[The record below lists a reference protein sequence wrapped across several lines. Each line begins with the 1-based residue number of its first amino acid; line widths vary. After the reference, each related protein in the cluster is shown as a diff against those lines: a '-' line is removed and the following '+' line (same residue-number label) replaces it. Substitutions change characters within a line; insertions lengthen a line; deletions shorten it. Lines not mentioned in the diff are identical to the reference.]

1 MSRVLAVQAKNT
13 KIAAV
18 KMDKEKRGRLNK
30 QLNFLIEIDKLKTIE
45 RRNLIADGSRREND
59 AEHSWH
65 FAMMALIFYEYAYS
79 PEVNL
84 DRVIK
89 MGLVHDLVEIY
100 AGDTFCYDEAG
111 ALDKADRENE
121 AADKLFSILPA
132 DQAKEYRSLWEEFDA
147 METPDAIYAAAIDR
161 FQPFLNNSATNW
173 HTWSLTDVTK
183 SKVYKRME
191 MVKCG
196 MPQLWSFVEEMIAQ
210 ALKDGRLKED

>member
-1 MSRVLAVQAKNT
+1 
-13 KIAAV
+13 
-18 KMDKEKRGRLNK
+18 MDKKQKERLDK
-30 QLNFLIEIDKLKTIE
+30 QLKFLIEIDKLKTVK
-45 RRNLIADGSRREND
+45 RMNLIADGTRREND

-79 PEVNL
+79 PVVNL

-100 AGDTFCYDEAG
+100 AGDTFCYDEEG
-111 ALDKADRENE
+111 AKDKAQRETV
-121 AADKLFSILPA
+121 AADRLFSLLPD
-132 DQAKEYRSLWEEFDA
+132 DQAKEYRALWEEFDL

-161 FQPFLNNSATNW
+161 FQPFLNNSVTDW

-191 MVKCG
+191 IVKRG
-196 MPQLWSFVEEMIAQ
+196 MPELWCFVEELITQ
-210 ALKDGRLKED
+210 AIKDGRLREE

>member
-1 MSRVLAVQAKNT
+1 
-13 KIAAV
+13 
-18 KMDKEKRGRLNK
+18 MDKAKRERLDK
-30 QLNFLIEIDKLKTIE
+30 QLKFLIEIDKLKTIE

-84 DRVIK
+84 DRVVK

-100 AGDTFCYDEAG
+100 AGDTFCYDEKG
-111 ALDKADRENE
+111 ALDKAERENA
-121 AADKLFSILPA
+121 AADKLFSLLPE
-132 DQAKEYRSLWEEFDA
+132 DQAEEYRSLWEEFDS

-161 FQPFLNNSATNW
+161 FQPFLNNSVTNW

-191 MVKCG
+191 MVKHG
-196 MPQLWSFVEEMIAQ
+196 MPNLWSFVEDLIAE
-210 ALKDGRLKED
+210 AIKDGRLVNK